1 MLELRGCLTHMD
13 GIWMLLNAAVSGVLV
28 WYFPDNESYLKP
40 PFFFREFHY
49 FCLFIAFAYNAGRF
63 VHAAVT
69 NDILMIQSLGRL
81 VGCSIQIID
90 HQWLCKNWIEIFV
103 EHKFGR
109 VYLWIRALT
118 LPYIF
123 FCLSS
128 FFHLENITDIIV
140 NSLDVLILF
149 VLIYWYET
157 RANGLYANR
166 YILIRNNCLFSV
178 VTAGIS
184 MGFVDVDAILSKL
197 ITIVILLIIAGVM
210 HYTLVMERRES
221 KRIIVCIEESSKKN
235 SIISKKN
242 SLISKSNSNVDV
254 NNNSIVDVNNNN
266 AGDNDSI
273 NDNKQD
279 DDELILIQQSDTNNT
294 NNVLELNSVVEE
306 CRPDLKHSEK
316 IVINRN
322 EEDNRVEPFQRL
334 RSNDLEIGLVNIAA
348 DNNDD
353 NNVVDPRKQS
363 MFRHIKHR
371 SKIMNHGDKAAAIM
385 GQCCIIYIVSA
396 ITELAL
402 GYSYPV
408 KWCESF
414 NYSNA
419 SWDIPQVI
427 LDALTR

>member
-1 MLELRGCLTHMD
+1 MAL
-13 GIWMLLNAAVSGVLV
+13 
-28 WYFPDNESYLKP
+28 
-40 PFFFREFHY
+40 
-49 FCLFIAFAYNAGRF
+49 
-63 VHAAVT
+63 
-69 NDILMIQSLGRL
+69 Q
-81 VGCSIQIID
+81 
-90 HQWLCKNWIEIFV
+90 NWIAIFV

-109 VYLWIRALT
+109 VYLWTRALT

-123 FCLSS
+123 YCLSS
-128 FFHLENITDIIV
+128 FFHLENITDITV

-149 VLIYWYET
+149 VLIYWYAT

-166 YILIRNNCLFSV
+166 YILVRNNCLCSV

-184 MGFVDVDAILSKL
+184 MGFLDIDAILSKL
-197 ITIVILLIIAGVM
+197 ISIAIYFIIAGVM
-210 HYTLVMERRES
+210 QYAMVLERRES
-221 KRIIVCIEESSKKN
+221 KRIIACIEESLKKN
-235 SIISKKN
+235 SASK
-242 SLISKSNSNVDV
+242 
-254 NNNSIVDVNNNN
+254 NNSIVDVNNNN
-266 AGDNDSI
+266 VGDNDSI

-279 DDELILIQQSDTNNT
+279 DEGLILIQQSDANNT
-294 NNVLELNSVVEE
+294 NSVLELNIIVEE
-306 CRPDLKHSEK
+306 CRLDLKHSEK

-322 EEDNRVEPFQRL
+322 EDDNRVEPFQRR

-353 NNVVDPRKQS
+353 KNVVDPRKQS

-371 SKIMNHGDKAAAIM
+371 SKIVNHGDKAAAII
-385 GQCCIIYIVSA
+385 GQCCIIYIISV